1 MRRIVRL
8 ACLGGLAAIA
18 TVGAVSA
25 CSSDSTD
32 GGEPPGPDTD
42 GGGGADVTS
51 PADGGG
57 SDVVVADQVA
67 PPDDAPTDAGP
78 ACSTASCAIAI
89 GAGPNHTCAVL
100 GDHTL
105 KCWGDNSHGEL
116 GTGTAV
122 GSAVTPA
129 ISTSLVAVAGLT
141 DVAAVAGGGEPGAPG
156 TAFTC
161 ALSTTGAV
169 RCWGSNG
176 YGQLGGGTDAAVSVT
191 PSSVALDASASNVDL
206 GSRHGCIVDTAGA
219 LRCWGDN
226 TYGVRG
232 NPALSAIALPTD
244 GGASSVSAGF
254 FSTCVATTKGEGIC
268 FGNNGNGQVNPYSAA
283 ATTPPA
289 IIDAG
294 GPVSALSAGQLFVCA
309 DQDASVSCWGTNQ
322 MGQLGRSGAL
332 ALNLPGSVQ
341 FTAGIAPL
349 RVQAGINHACAIM
362 ADKGVACWG
371 SNGRGQAAD
380 FSGKTQL
387 TSPNGV
393 GGIANVVQLALGYEH
408 SCALLASGEI
418 YCWGSNV
425 KGQLGP
431 NGSADGGT
439 DSVSHPDPV
448 KVPL

>member
-32 GGEPPGPDTD
+32 STDPPTPETD
-42 GGGGADVTS
+42 GGADVVS
-51 PADGGG
+51 PGTDGGG

-67 PPDDAPTDAGP
+67 PPEDAPVDAGP
-78 ACSTASCAIAI
+78 ACTTASCAIAI

-116 GTGTAV
+116 GTGSVV
-122 GSAVTPA
+122 GTTVTPSV
-129 ISTSLVAVAGLT
+129 STKVVAVAGLT
-141 DVAAVAGGGEPGAPG
+141 DVAAMAGGGEPGAPG

-161 ALSTTGAV
+161 VMSTTGAV

-176 YGQLGGGTDAAVSVT
+176 YGQLGGATDAAVSVT
-191 PSSVALDASASNVDL
+191 PNAVPLDASASNVDL
-206 GSRHGCIVDTAGA
+206 GSRHGCVVDTTGA

-244 GGASSVSAGF
+244 AGASSVSAGF
-254 FSTCVATTKGEGIC
+254 FSTCVATKSGEAVC

-283 ATTPPA
+283 ASTPPS
-289 IIDAG
+289 IVDAG
-294 GPVSALSAGQLFVCA
+294 APVSAVSAGQLFVCA
-309 DQDASVSCWGTNQ
+309 AQDASVSCWGTNQ

-332 ALNLPGSVQ
+332 ALNLPASVQ
-341 FTAGIAPL
+341 FTAGIAPVS
-349 RVQAGINHACAIM
+349 VQAGVNHACAIM
-362 ADKGVACWG
+362 ADRGVTCWG
-371 SNGRGQAAD
+371 ANGRGQSAD
-380 FSGKTQL
+380 FSGKTQIN
-387 TSPNGV
+387 SPNGV
-393 GGIANVVQLALGYEH
+393 GGVANVVQLALGYEH

-431 NGSADGGT
+431 NGNADGGT
-439 DSVSHPDPV
+439 DTVAHPDPV